1 MRRGRIAAPEPAITN
16 SEDWEAFGIH
26 PAQVAGWEALDF
38 GPFEAA
44 IAQGDGYTPQFAVD
58 YRKLLRSTADRWK
71 QEGSCS
77 EEGVRWHQ
85 AGFSA
90 KEAARWRSQGVDVEA
105 ARDRFPGSG
114 TKSWRPASGHGKV
127 H

>member
-1 MRRGRIAAPEPAITN
+1 MRRGRKTAPEPAITDP
-16 SEDWEAFGIH
+16 EDWEAFGIH

-44 IAQGDGYTPQFAVD
+44 IGQGDGYTPGFAVD
-58 YRKLLRSTADRWK
+58 YRKLLSSTAGRWK
-71 QEGSCS
+71 QEGLCS

-90 KEAARWRSQGVDVEA
+90 KEAARWRSHGVDVKA

-114 TKSWRPASGHGKV
+114 TKRWRLESGHGKV